1 MQLFIK
7 KVLDMQDN
15 ALVQACLLQFPYENS
30 GPYDFCLD
38 SNNNLTKNFDI
49 QEYIKHL
56 SLISQPHFHHNL
68 FVLILYNLQ
77 IKHTMIRTTF
87 WKVRNKIDAATI
99 ATSLTLEDI
108 SNAIARK
115 SKKQKRN
122 NKHNSN
128 GSKFIS
134 CIDAIAGRIPH
145 TNEAAKSARKT
156 AESMQHHF
164 GCPSYFLT
172 VTPDDDNSYIL
183 QVLSG
188 KIVDTNEPLQ
198 TLSDDELYKR
208 GILRTKL
215 RLKYTGLCALHFEVI
230 LQIIIEDILGWDT
243 KNQEYN
249 KARVHTLF
257 GKIDGYAISIEEQGR
272 KTLHAH
278 ILVWVSDHNTKN
290 NNLHS
295 ENKAIKKRAEK
306 DLINQFDSV
315 ASCKLIGSCYD
326 TDKMLNEYFVHKNCN
341 QKCMQFVDNENLRL
355 LRYKCSDKK
364 NDPLIFC
371 MDCNANFSA
380 ENLVETHLINRL
392 KVNKLSAFPDYDV
405 RRLKSYAVEY
415 QKSFS

>member
-1 MQLFIK
+1 MNFTAKSVNPLIIESCKIIESENTTIENEEEFQVFFPDGTVTNISAEQTNIEHIQKLVSEATQKAHSVSLQCNFSLK

-15 ALVQACLLQFPYENS
+15 ALVQACLLQFPYGNS
-30 GPYDFCLD
+30 GPYDFRLD
-38 SNNNLTKNFDI
+38 SNNNLTNNFDI

-172 VTPDDDNSYIL
+172 VTPDDDNCYIL

-208 GILRTKL
+208 GILRTEL
-215 RLKYTGLCALHFEVI
+215 RLKYPGLCALHFEVI

-249 KARVHTLF
+249 KASVHTLF

-295 ENKAIKKRAEK
+295 ENKAIKKK
-306 DLINQFDSV
+306 Q
-315 ASCKLIGSCYD
+315 
-326 TDKMLNEYFVHKNCN
+326 
-341 QKCMQFVDNENLRL
+341 
-355 LRYKCSDKK
+355 KK
-364 NDPLIFC
+364 NLSINLIQLLL
-371 MDCNANFSA
+371 AN
-380 ENLVETHLINRL
+380 
-392 KVNKLSAFPDYDV
+392 
-405 RRLKSYAVEY
+405 
-415 QKSFS
+415 